1 MRLRAMVIFMAAAG
15 FAQLAQADD
24 LWGIYQAAVKADP
37 VVLQAAAEK
46 ERALEAVNASRAPL
60 LPQINLAADYTRV
73 YSSEDYRES
82 KGPAVG
88 LNLVQSIYDGGNW
101 VSLSQSEKSAHYA
114 DLGYALALQDL
125 MVRAT
130 AAYFDVLKAYDDVE
144 FVVAEKTAISRQL
157 EQTKQRFEV
166 GLSAIT
172 DVHEAQA
179 EYDLSVANEI
189 TLRNALES
197 AYQGVRQITGQ
208 DHRNLNILD
217 TARFA
222 PALPAPESA
231 LGWYKL
237 AEESSLAL
245 ARAKVQTDIAKEQI
259 DLAQTGHYPTLDLL
273 AGSQYSDRNEM
284 SAAASSD
291 SGATDT
297 SIGLQLNVPIYSG
310 GGISSAVKQAQF
322 QYVAASE
329 SLSETQRAVY
339 RSTIDSYN
347 TLAAAISA
355 IRAYEQTVVSRQS
368 ALDATSAGFEVGTRT
383 IVDVLDST
391 RALYD
396 AKRNLSGARYAFIRA
411 VFNLKLAAGTLTEN
425 DLVDVNK
432 VLTALPASNS

>member
-1 MRLRAMVIFMAAAG
+1 MRLRAMVMLMAAAG

-24 LWGIYQAAVKADP
+24 LWGIYQEAVKADP

-46 ERALEAVNASRAPL
+46 ERALEAVTGTRAPL
-60 LPQINLAADYTRV
+60 LPQINLAADYTRL
-73 YSSEDYRES
+73 YSSEDVRES
-82 KGPAVG
+82 KGPTIGV
-88 LNLVQSIYDGGNW
+88 NLVQSIYDRSNW
-101 VSLSQSEKSAHYA
+101 VELSQSEKSAHFA
-114 DLGYALALQDL
+114 DLGYNLALQEL
-125 MVRAT
+125 MVRT
-130 AAYFDVLKAYDDVE
+130 TSAYFDVLKAYDDVE
-144 FVVAEKTAISRQL
+144 FAVAEKAAIARQL

-197 AYQGVRQITGQ
+197 AYQGLRQITGQ
-208 DHRNLNILD
+208 DHRTLNVLD

-222 PALPAPESA
+222 PAIPAPESA
-231 LGWYKL
+231 NGWYKL

-259 DLAQTGHYPTLDLL
+259 DRAESGHYPTLDLV
-273 AGSQYSDRNEM
+273 AGTQYSDTDSQIQR
-284 SAAASSD
+284 SSD
-291 SGATDT
+291 ATDA

-329 SLSETQRAVY
+329 VLSETQRSVY
-339 RSTIDSYN
+339 RN
-347 TLAAAISA
+347 TLDSFNTLSAATSA

-368 ALDATSAGFEVGTRT
+368 ALDATSAGFEVGTRI
-383 IVDVLDST
+383 IVDVLNST

-432 VLTALPASNS
+432 VLTAIPASNS